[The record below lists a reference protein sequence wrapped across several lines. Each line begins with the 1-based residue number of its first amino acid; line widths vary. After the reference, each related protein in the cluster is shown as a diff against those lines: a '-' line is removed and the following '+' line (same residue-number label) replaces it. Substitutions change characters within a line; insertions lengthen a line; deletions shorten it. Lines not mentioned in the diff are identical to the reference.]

1 MAPRVWIN
9 DIRLGRIACFA
20 EIAKREAQGER
31 HIRLLASLAF
41 VPTRAGWRSIVRID
55 RAAGPTTRERRV
67 GLGVAG
73 IADAKPTRAR
83 SPEAPKPQPTGQ
95 QRAPGL
101 IPFSPSLDLTKSFP
115 DFPQEHPAQRP

>member
-9 DIRLGRIACFA
+9 DIRLGRIACFG

-31 HIRLLASLAF
+31 HIRLLAYPSPSFRRERMA
-41 VPTRAGWRSIVRID
+41 VYRPDRSRGWSD
-55 RAAGPTTRERRV
+55 NPGRRV

-73 IADAKPTRAR
+73 IADAKPTGAR

-101 IPFSPSLDLTKSFP
+101 IPLSVRPST
-115 DFPQEHPAQRP
+115 